1 MSQASCSS
9 SDVYGP
15 SVKVLLTVDDISTD
29 QLATLPLIG
38 CPDCPNHP
46 KVSLGVSRTP
56 ANPKAHY
63 VICENYN
70 VVDPVTKV
78 DFLYFEFMLFIL
90 VK

>member
-1 MSQASCSS
+1 MSQGSCSS
-9 SDVYGP
+9 

-29 QLATLPLIG
+29 QLAALPLSG
-38 CPDCPNHP
+38 CPAYPNHP
-46 KVSLGVSRTP
+46 KVSLGVSGTL

-70 VVDPVTKV
+70 VVDPDTKV